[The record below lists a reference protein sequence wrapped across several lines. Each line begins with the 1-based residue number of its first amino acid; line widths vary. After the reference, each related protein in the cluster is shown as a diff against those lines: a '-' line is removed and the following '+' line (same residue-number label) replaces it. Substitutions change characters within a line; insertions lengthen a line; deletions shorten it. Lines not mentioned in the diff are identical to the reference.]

1 MKQFWNERFSAENYM
16 YGEHPN
22 IFYME
27 QLTHLQSG
35 NLLLPGEG
43 EGRNAVWAARHGW
56 KVTAVDYSEA
66 GKEKAMLLA
75 QKHETELEAY
85 IIEDLNYFV
94 PKISGFDAV
103 ALIFVH
109 MMPDERIKLHTKLIE
124 SLRPGGILILES
136 FSKNQLKF
144 KSGGPKNLEM
154 LYDID
159 SLKIDFEQLTIDF
172 IQEEIVLLE
181 EGQHHLGEASVI
193 RMIARKQ

>member
-22 IFYME
+22 VFFME
-27 QLTHLQSG
+27 QLAHLQPG

-56 KVTAVDYSEA
+56 KVTAVDYSEE
-66 GKEKAMLLA
+66 GRKKTSQLA
-75 QKHETELEAY
+75 QKHNTELEAY
-85 IIEDLNYFV
+85 LIEDLNHYV
-94 PKISGFDAV
+94 PKNSGFDAV
-103 ALIFVH
+103 ALVFVH
-109 MMPDERIKLHTKLIE
+109 MMPEERVKLHAKLIE
-124 SLRPGGILILES
+124 SLRPDGILILES

-144 KSGGPKNLEM
+144 NSGGPKNLEM

-159 SLKIDFEQLTIDF
+159 SLKIDFEQLMIDS
-172 IQEEIVLLE
+172 IQEEIVFLE
-181 EGQHHLGEASVI
+181 EGYHHLGEASVI

>member
-22 IFYME
+22 VFFME
-27 QLTHLQSG
+27 QLAHLQPG

-56 KVTAVDYSEA
+56 KVTAVDYSEE
-66 GKEKAMLLA
+66 GRKKTSLLA
-75 QKHETELEAY
+75 QKHKTELEAY
-85 IIEDLNYFV
+85 VIEDLNHFV

-109 MMPDERIKLHTKLIE
+109 MRPDERIKLHAKLIE

-144 KSGGPKNLEM
+144 NSGGPKNLEM

-159 SLKIDFEQLTIDF
+159 SLNIDFEQLTIDF
-172 IQEEIVLLE
+172 IQEEIVFLE